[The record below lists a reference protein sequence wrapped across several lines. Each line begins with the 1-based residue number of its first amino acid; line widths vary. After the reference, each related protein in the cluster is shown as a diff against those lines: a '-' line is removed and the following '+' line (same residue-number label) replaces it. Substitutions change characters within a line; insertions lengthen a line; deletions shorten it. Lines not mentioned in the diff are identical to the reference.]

1 MALTKDPL
9 FWQIGIVFGVILL
22 GGLGY
27 SVISNRPSSTNQEL
41 PSNTEPYVDL
51 KEKANYNDDLTEYNT
66 EANKNIGG
74 SRKRKSKG
82 KKKKSLRKSKKH

>member
-27 SVISNRPSSTNQEL
+27 SVISNRPIIVSSKYFLFSQE
-41 PSNTEPYVDL
+41 
-51 KEKANYNDDLTEYNT
+51 
-66 EANKNIGG
+66 
-74 SRKRKSKG
+74 
-82 KKKKSLRKSKKH
+82 